1 MGTLPS
7 VLDALEARL
16 TPEAIQEISSKLG
29 IDTSTIANAISMV
42 VPILLGGLST
52 KAADADGAAALN
64 AGLHDVLPQILGG
77 HRGAVE
83 EGIGR
88 AAGMDA
94 RKAGELLALVAPIVM
109 RVLSEMKRT
118 QEVGADEL
126 PAVLGQAGL
135 DMARQSAAIGDLSR
149 VLSGDDAKIADE
161 IARAGSSI
169 VGGMLGRDAGS

>member
-29 IDTSTIANAISMV
+29 TDTSTIANAISMV

-52 KAADADGAAALN
+52 KAADADGAAALD
-64 AGLHDVLPQILGG
+64 AGLDNVLPHILGD
-77 HRGAVE
+77 HRRAVE

-88 AAGMDA
+88 AAGLDTT
-94 RKAGELLALVAPIVM
+94 KVGELLTLVAPIIM
-109 RVLSEMKRT
+109 RVLAEMKRT
-118 QEVGADEL
+118 QDVGADEL
-126 PAVLGQAGL
+126 PAVLGQASL

-149 VLSGDDAKIADE
+149 VLSSDDALIADE

-169 VGGMLGRDAGS
+169 VGGMLGRDASS